1 MAAKMA
7 VYHKKYKKIFPETD
21 KVQGFACKMLILTY
35 SWITDIILVIPLMLS
50 LSIWHIQD
58 GVQNRSQQNFQTRG
72 SGALHVGI
80 MMDL

>member
-7 VYHKKYKKIFPETD
+7 VYHKKYKKSSLRPTKSRDLHAKCFFTD
-21 KVQGFACKMLILTY
+21 CWT
-35 SWITDIILVIPLMLS
+35 TDIILVIPVMLS

-58 GVQNRSQQNFQTRG
+58 GVQDRSQQIFQTHG
-72 SGALHVGI
+72 SGTLHVGI